1 MKNILFTPL
10 IFIFVLCHLSS
21 MSQEEDKSKM
31 LREVITLEVERP
43 AKQSV
48 PAGTETQ
55 TENKKGKNKVVEEPV
70 VEEAVDTLSPM
81 IPAPVSELK
90 KRAEAWYNH
99 KNPKFTKS
107 SGGVGAN
114 TVNCSVSF
122 YFKPKELNPKYDTE
136 GEITMNVNIDWKEG
150 RYRYT
155 INKIEHKAKRGVSTG
170 GDVFEK
176 VSACG
181 SMKLDDIVWKQIK
194 SVALENAKTV
204 ANDIKSIM
212 AKPFNAENKDD
223 W

>member
-1 MKNILFTPL
+1 
-10 IFIFVLCHLSS
+10 
-21 MSQEEDKSKM
+21 
-31 LREVITLEVERP
+31 
-43 AKQSV
+43 
-48 PAGTETQ
+48 
-55 TENKKGKNKVVEEPV
+55 
-70 VEEAVDTLSPM
+70 
-81 IPAPVSELK
+81 
-90 KRAEAWYNH
+90 
-99 KNPKFTKS
+99 
-107 SGGVGAN
+107 
-114 TVNCSVSF
+114 
-122 YFKPKELNPKYDTE
+122 
-136 GEITMNVNIDWKEG
+136 MNVNIDWKEG

-176 VSACG
+176 VPACG